1 MSELTRKARQVVQ
14 DDLNERIDALREEI
28 DRLESERDSLPLLDE
43 DRQWQR
49 EQMTE
54 TQRKLHDLTLATV
67 RFWQNYFLDD
77 LLFTEGQ
84 QWSVGTS
91 LRICLPDDIKSK

>member
-54 TQRKLHDLTLATV
+54 TQRKLH
-67 RFWQNYFLDD
+67 

-91 LRICLPDDIKSK
+91 LHICLPDDIKSK

>member
-54 TQRKLHDLTLATV
+54 TQL
-67 RFWQNYFLDD
+67 WQNHFLDD
-77 LLFTEGQ
+77 LLFTR
-84 QWSVGTS
+84 V
-91 LRICLPDDIKSK
+91 RLPYNFEVQK